1 MMNFIR
7 EAGWGIYPVLAFGLA
22 GLVVAAQQLRAYDA
36 RPTLTAAWLMALT
49 TMAGVLGTATG
60 MQASS
65 NYIHTTEEK
74 WIWLVG
80 LQESLNNMVA
90 AGVLVVLA
98 ILLMLAAHV
107 RGEGG
112 AEPEPMPAE

>member
-7 EAGWGIYPVLAFGLA
+7 EAGWGIYPVLAFGVA
-22 GLVVAAQQLRAYDA
+22 GLVVAAQQLKGHDA
-36 RPTLTAAWLMALT
+36 KRTVTVLWLMALT

-65 NYIHTTEEK
+65 RFIHETPKK

-98 ILLMLAAHV
+98 MLVMLAAHV
-107 RGEGG
+107 R
-112 AEPEPMPAE
+112 APRAMAPA